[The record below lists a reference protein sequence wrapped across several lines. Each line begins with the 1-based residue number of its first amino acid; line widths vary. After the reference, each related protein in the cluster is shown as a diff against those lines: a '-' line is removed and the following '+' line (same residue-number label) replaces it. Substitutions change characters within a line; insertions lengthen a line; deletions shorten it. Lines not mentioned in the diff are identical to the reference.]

1 MFHLSKLIYLNLYLY
16 FLVKK
21 LFQLNFIRMVHEKE
35 IYSFKYLNLEKNKVI
50 LDIGASDGLFFK
62 SLLKLNIQNKVIS
75 VEPLRNNLNF
85 LKKIKKK
92 YKNFYYHNIAISNFN
107 YLKIFTPKY
116 NNFRIDNYTSFSKKI
131 ILDNLKKNFKFM
143 KINLVKF
150 DTEKVKA
157 KKIDYFKK
165 HNIGLLK
172 LDVEGY
178 EINAINTG
186 KKLIRKYKP
195 IIFIENNTRI
205 FKKNNFLEKLGY
217 RKYFFDNKKKIFLTK
232 NNFRSNYAL
241 FLIKKKHLFE
251 SK

>member
-116 NNFRIDNYTSFSKKI
+116 NNFRIDNYTSFSKK
-131 ILDNLKKNFKFM
+131 L
-143 KINLVKF
+143 
-150 DTEKVKA
+150 
-157 KKIDYFKK
+157 
-165 HNIGLLK
+165 
-172 LDVEGY
+172 
-178 EINAINTG
+178 
-186 KKLIRKYKP
+186 
-195 IIFIENNTRI
+195 
-205 FKKNNFLEKLGY
+205 
-217 RKYFFDNKKKIFLTK
+217 
-232 NNFRSNYAL
+232 S
-241 FLIKKKHLFE
+241 
-251 SK
+251 